1 MRFTANAIDSERL
14 TKRSCGTL
22 RRTRHSLSIR
32 YTGDIMADT
41 YDLTTTDGWKAA
53 VSYLRDIPVI
63 GTLYAPYFWA
73 ADKIIDAVSPGKGI
87 EKQSK
92 AASDLIKAGK
102 ENGVKKMKI
111 TMSEQAGAHL
121 DIPVEGVNLS
131 AGIGSKGKI
140 TIEVE
145 YA

>member
-1 MRFTANAIDSERL
+1 
-14 TKRSCGTL
+14 
-22 RRTRHSLSIR
+22 
-32 YTGDIMADT
+32 MADT
-41 YDLTTTDGWKAA
+41 YDLTTSDGWRAA

-63 GTLYAPYFWA
+63 GTVYAPYFWV
-73 ADKIIDAVSPGKGI
+73 ADKIIEAVSPGKAV
-87 EKQSK
+87 EKQAK

-111 TMSEQAGAHL
+111 TMDEQAGAHL
-121 DIPVEGVNLS
+121 DIPVEGVKVS
-131 AGIGSKGKI
+131 AGLGSKGKT

>member
-1 MRFTANAIDSERL
+1 MV
-14 TKRSCGTL
+14 
-22 RRTRHSLSIR
+22 
-32 YTGDIMADT
+32 DT

-53 VSYLRDIPVI
+53 VSYLREIPVI
-63 GTLYAPYFWA
+63 GKFYTPYFWV
-73 ADKIIDAVSPGKGI
+73 ADKIIDAISPGKGI

-111 TMSEQAGAHL
+111 TMDEQAGAHI
-121 DIPVEGVNLS
+121 DVPVEGIKVS
-131 AGIGSKGKI
+131 AGLGSKGKT

>member
-1 MRFTANAIDSERL
+1 
-14 TKRSCGTL
+14 
-22 RRTRHSLSIR
+22 
-32 YTGDIMADT
+32 MADS
-41 YDLTTTDGWKAA
+41 YDLTTRDGWKTA
-53 VSYLRDIPVI
+53 VSVLRS
-63 GTLYAPYFWA
+63 APSIFRPSPLVFWL
-73 ADKIIDAVSPGKGI
+73 ADKILDTVSPGHAV

-102 ENGVKKMKI
+102 ENGAKKMKI
-111 TMSEQAGAHL
+111 TLDEQAGAHL
-121 DIPVEGVNLS
+121 DVPLEGVKVS

>member
-1 MRFTANAIDSERL
+1 MVN
-14 TKRSCGTL
+14 
-22 RRTRHSLSIR
+22 
-32 YTGDIMADT
+32 T
-41 YDLTTTDGWKAA
+41 YDLTTTEGWKAA
-53 VSYLRDIPVI
+53 VSYLREIPVI
-63 GTLYAPYFWA
+63 GPLYAPYFWV
-73 ADKIIDAVSPGKGI
+73 ADKIIDAISPGNAV

-111 TMSEQAGAHL
+111 TMDEQAGVHL
-121 DIPVEGVNLS
+121 NIPVEGVKIS
-131 AGIGSKGKI
+131 AGIGSQGKT

>member
-1 MRFTANAIDSERL
+1 
-14 TKRSCGTL
+14 
-22 RRTRHSLSIR
+22 
-32 YTGDIMADT
+32 MADT

-53 VSYLRDIPVI
+53 VAYLRKVPVV
-63 GTLYAPYFWA
+63 GALYAPHFWI
-73 ADKIIDAVSPGKGI
+73 ADKIIDTVSPGKGV

-102 ENGVKKMKI
+102 DNGVKKMKI
-111 TMSEQAGAHL
+111 IMDEQAGAHL
-121 DIPVEGVNLS
+121 DIPTEGVKVS
-131 AGIGSKGKI
+131 AGLGSKGKT

>member
-1 MRFTANAIDSERL
+1 MTN
-14 TKRSCGTL
+14 
-22 RRTRHSLSIR
+22 
-32 YTGDIMADT
+32 T
-41 YDLTTTDGWKAA
+41 YDLTATDGWKEA
-53 VSYLRDIPVI
+53 VSYLRDTPII
-63 GTLYAPYFWA
+63 GTMYAPYFWL
-73 ADKIIDAVSPGKGI
+73 ADKIIDFFTPGKAV

-111 TMSEQAGAHL
+111 TMDEQAGAHL
-121 DIPVEGVNLS
+121 DIPVKGVKVS
-131 AGIGSKGKI
+131 ASLGSKGKT

>member
-1 MRFTANAIDSERL
+1 
-14 TKRSCGTL
+14 
-22 RRTRHSLSIR
+22 
-32 YTGDIMADT
+32 MADT

-53 VSYLRDIPVI
+53 VSYLRDIPVV

-73 ADKIIDAVSPGKGI
+73 ADKIIDAISPGKGV

-111 TMSEQAGAHL
+111 TMDEQAGAHL
-121 DIPVEGVNLS
+121 DIPVEGVKVS
-131 AGIGSKGKI
+131 AGIGSKGKT

>member
-1 MRFTANAIDSERL
+1 
-14 TKRSCGTL
+14 
-22 RRTRHSLSIR
+22 
-32 YTGDIMADT
+32 MADT
-41 YDLTTTDGWKAA
+41 YDLTTTEGLKAA
-53 VSYLRDIPVI
+53 VSYLREIPVV
-63 GTLYAPYFWA
+63 GTLYAPYLWV
-73 ADKIIDAVSPGKGI
+73 ADKIIDVVSPGKAV

-111 TMSEQAGAHL
+111 IMDEQAGAHL
-121 DIPVEGVNLS
+121 DVPVEGVKIS
-131 AGIGSKGKI
+131 AGIGSKGKT

>member
-1 MRFTANAIDSERL
+1 
-14 TKRSCGTL
+14 
-22 RRTRHSLSIR
+22 
-32 YTGDIMADT
+32 MADS

-53 VSYLRDIPVI
+53 AAYLRDIPMI
-63 GTLYAPYFWA
+63 GKMYAPYLWA
-73 ADKIIDAVSPGKGI
+73 ADKIIDAISPGKAI

-102 ENGVKKMKI
+102 KNGVKKMKI
-111 TMSEQAGAHL
+111 TMDGIAGAHL
-121 DIPVEGVNLS
+121 DIPVEGVNIS
-131 AGIGSKGKI
+131 ASLGSKGNT

>member
-1 MRFTANAIDSERL
+1 
-14 TKRSCGTL
+14 
-22 RRTRHSLSIR
+22 
-32 YTGDIMADT
+32 MADT
-41 YDLTTTDGWKAA
+41 YDLTTTNGWRAA

-63 GTLYAPYFWA
+63 GTIYAPYFWGP
-73 ADKIIDAVSPGKGI
+73 DKIIDTVSPGKGV

-92 AASDLIKAGK
+92 TASDLIKAGK

-111 TMSEQAGAHL
+111 TIDEQAGAHL
-121 DIPVEGVNLS
+121 DIPVEGVKIS
-131 AGIGSKGKI
+131 AGIGSKGKT

>member
-1 MRFTANAIDSERL
+1 
-14 TKRSCGTL
+14 
-22 RRTRHSLSIR
+22 
-32 YTGDIMADT
+32 MADT
-41 YDLTTTDGWKAA
+41 YDLTTTEGWKAA
-53 VSYLRDIPVI
+53 VSYLREIPVV
-63 GTLYAPYFWA
+63 GTLYAPYFWV
-73 ADKIIDAVSPGKGI
+73 ADKIIDTISPGKGV

-111 TMSEQAGAHL
+111 IMDEQAGAHL
-121 DIPVEGVNLS
+121 DAPIEGVKIS
-131 AGIGSKGKI
+131 AGIGSKGKT

>member
-1 MRFTANAIDSERL
+1 
-14 TKRSCGTL
+14 
-22 RRTRHSLSIR
+22 
-32 YTGDIMADT
+32 MAVS

-53 VSYLRDIPVI
+53 VAYLRDIPVI

-73 ADKIIDAVSPGKGI
+73 ADKIIDVVSPGKAV
-87 EKQSK
+87 EKQAK

-111 TMSEQAGAHL
+111 TMDEKAGAHL
-121 DIPVEGVNLS
+121 DVPIEGVNIS
-131 AGIGSKGKI
+131 ASLGSQGKT

>member
-1 MRFTANAIDSERL
+1 MT
-14 TKRSCGTL
+14 
-22 RRTRHSLSIR
+22 
-32 YTGDIMADT
+32 DT

-53 VSYLRDIPVI
+53 TSYLRNIPVI
-63 GTLYAPYFWA
+63 GTIYSPYLWA
-73 ADKIIDAVSPGKGI
+73 AEMIIDAVSPGKGI

-111 TMSEQAGAHL
+111 TMSEQAGFHL
-121 DIPVEGVNLS
+121 DIPAEGVKVS

-140 TIEVE
+140 TIEV
-145 YA
+145 YYK